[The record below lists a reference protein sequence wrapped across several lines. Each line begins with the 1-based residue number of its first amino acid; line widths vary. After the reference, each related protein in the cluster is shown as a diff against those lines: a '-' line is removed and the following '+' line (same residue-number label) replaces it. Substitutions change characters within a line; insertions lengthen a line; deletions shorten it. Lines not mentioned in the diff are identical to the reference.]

1 MQQHS
6 AIAKYQGNGGVKQV
20 RGVLKIDIAKSM
32 IKSVH
37 LPYCWYLDFSKN
49 FKKKIGTWKRKWL
62 LRKKEKKKESKSWW
76 LRGQVIDKIEED
88 KQEIDYEVKLLT
100 IWAEKGQKITSSDI
114 I

>member
-1 MQQHS
+1 M
-6 AIAKYQGNGGVKQV
+6 
-20 RGVLKIDIAKSM
+20 
-32 IKSVH
+32 SVATI
-37 LPYCWYLDFSKN
+37 LE
-49 FKKKIGTWKRKWL
+49 KIGNYLWFYL
-62 LRKKEKKKESKSWW
+62 SKESKSWW

>member
-49 FKKKIGTWKRKWL
+49 LKKKK
-62 LRKKEKKKESKSWW
+62 
-76 LRGQVIDKIEED
+76 
-88 KQEIDYEVKLLT
+88 
-100 IWAEKGQKITSSDI
+100 
-114 I
+114 

>member
-49 FKKKIGTWKRKWL
+49 LKKKNRNLKEKMAAEKE
-62 LRKKEKKKESKSWW
+62 RKKKKRAKA
-76 LRGQVIDKIEED
+76 DD
-88 KQEIDYEVKLLT
+88 
-100 IWAEKGQKITSSDI
+100 
-114 I
+114 